1 MKQLLKHLFHWQ
13 KYVYQKLI
21 IVLAIAVSIA
31 LFATPAL
38 ATGLYDMP
46 NLKADGSTWIVD
58 EAEVISRLNE
68 GNISSALGELAN
80 QTGYQVRIVIIRR
93 LDYDQTANSCTQALF
108 EKWFPTPEAQ
118 ANQALLMVDTLTNKT
133 AFVTGDGIKS
143 VMSDDIANS
152 VASETLMVPLR
163 DGNKYNQAMLD
174 ASDRIITVLSGKP
187 DPGPPEIVDNVKLES
202 NFVKADEVDR
212 KSATAWV
219 VGLLIAATII
229 PMATYYVYQVNQP
242 SSDGQQ

>member
-21 IVLAIAVSIA
+21 IILAIAVSMA
-31 LFATPAL
+31 FLATPAL

-46 NLKADGSTWIVD
+46 NLKAGDSTWIVD

-68 GNISSALGELAN
+68 GSVSSALEELAN

-93 LDYDQTANSCTQALF
+93 LDYDQTASSFTQALF

-143 VMSDDIANS
+143 LMSDEIANS
-152 VASETLMVPLR
+152 VASKTLMAPLR
-163 DGNKYNQAMLD
+163 DGNKYNQAILD
-174 ASDRIITVLSGKP
+174 ASDRIIAVLSGKP
-187 DPGPPEIVDNVKLES
+187 DPGPPEIVDNVNLES

-212 KSATAWV
+212 GNATAWV

-229 PMATYYVYQVNQP
+229 PMATYYAYQVNQP
-242 SSDGQQ
+242 SSD

>member
-21 IVLAIAVSIA
+21 IVLAIAVSMTF
-31 LFATPAL
+31 LATPAV

-46 NLKADGSTWIVD
+46 NLQAGDSTWIVD

-68 GNISSALGELAN
+68 GRVSNALEELAN

-93 LDYDQTANSCTQALF
+93 LDYDETANGFTQALF

-133 AFVTGDGIKS
+133 ALITGDGIKS

-152 VASETLMVPLR
+152 VASETLMAPLR
-163 DGNKYNQAMLD
+163 DGNKYNQAILD

-187 DPGPPEIVDNVKLES
+187 DPGPPEIVDNVNLES
-202 NFVKADEVDR
+202 NFVEADEVDR
-212 KSATAWV
+212 DNATAWV

-229 PMATYYVYQVNQP
+229 PMATYYAYQVNQP
-242 SSDGQQ
+242 SSE

>member
-13 KYVYQKLI
+13 QYVYQKLI
-21 IVLAIAVSIA
+21 VLLAIAVSMA
-31 LFATPAL
+31 LFTTPVW

-46 NLKADGSTWIVD
+46 SLKTDDPTWIVD
-58 EAEVISRLNE
+58 EAEVISRINE
-68 GNISSALGELAN
+68 GNISSALGEIAN

-93 LDYDQTANSCTQALF
+93 LDYDETANSFTQKLF

-118 ANQALLMVDTLTNKT
+118 ANQALLMLDVLTNKT

-152 VASETLMVPLR
+152 VVSETLMVPLR
-163 DGNKYNQAMLD
+163 DGNRYNQAILD

-212 KSATAWV
+212 GNATAWV

-242 SSDGQQ
+242 SSDG

>member
-13 KYVYQKLI
+13 KYIYQKLI
-21 IVLAIAVSIA
+21 IVFAIAVSMA
-31 LFATPAL
+31 FLATPAV

-46 NLKADGSTWIVD
+46 NLQAGDSTWIVD

-68 GNISSALGELAN
+68 GSVSNALEELAN

-93 LDYDQTANSCTQALF
+93 LDYDETANSFTQKLF

-118 ANQALLMVDTLTNKT
+118 GNQGLLMVDTLTNKT

-143 VMSDDIANS
+143 VMSDEIANS
-152 VASETLMVPLR
+152 VASETLMAPLR
-163 DGNKYNQAMLD
+163 DGNKYNQAILD

-187 DPGPPEIVDNVKLES
+187 DPGPPEIVDNVNLES
-202 NFVKADEVDR
+202 NFVEADEVDR
-212 KSATAWV
+212 GNATAWV

-229 PMATYYVYQVNQP
+229 PMATYYAYQVNQP
-242 SSDGQQ
+242 SSDG

>member
-1 MKQLLKHLFHWQ
+1 MKQLLKHLLHWQ

-21 IVLAIAVSIA
+21 IVLAIAVSMA
-31 LFATPAL
+31 FLATPAV

-46 NLKADGSTWIVD
+46 NLQAGDSTWIVD

-68 GNISSALGELAN
+68 GRVSNALEELAN

-93 LDYDQTANSCTQALF
+93 LDYDQTANSFSQALF

-133 AFVTGDGIKS
+133 ALVTGDGIKS

-152 VASETLMVPLR
+152 VASETLMAPLR
-163 DGNKYNQAMLD
+163 DGNKYNQAILD

-187 DPGPPEIVDNVKLES
+187 DPGPPEIVDNVNLES
-202 NFVKADEVDR
+202 NFVEADEVDR
-212 KSATAWV
+212 GNATAWV

-229 PMATYYVYQVNQP
+229 PMATYYAYQVNQR
-242 SSDGQQ
+242 SSE